1 MTEKLALVPVKTLRK
16 FLFLDSTHKQ
26 CLNVLPLPVLVF
38 NKHTFHHHHHHFP
51 MGIRTYLMV
60 NCLKTISILLE
71 DHQMNMTWQIWRM
84 SIYST
89 WLGIVGLNSNSSE
102 MPTMFSWMVANFC
115 FPAVSWCAGVKVIM
129 SCVVPFSRKF
139 KSSVILSN
147 MLWSSSSS
155 WPRSPMGPAG
165 ECNTGR
171 TTASVHDSSLM
182 LRLPGTVPLG

>member
-71 DHQMNMTWQIWRM
+71 DHQMNDMTNMENVNLFHLIGNRWSQFEL
-84 SIYST
+84 
-89 WLGIVGLNSNSSE
+89 LGNANHVLLNGCQLLLPRRQLMRRCKGHHVLCS
-102 MPTMFSWMVANFC
+102 
-115 FPAVSWCAGVKVIM
+115 AV
-129 SCVVPFSRKF
+129 
-139 KSSVILSN
+139 
-147 MLWSSSSS
+147 
-155 WPRSPMGPAG
+155 
-165 ECNTGR
+165 
-171 TTASVHDSSLM
+171 
-182 LRLPGTVPLG
+182 